1 MSLST
6 PFIHRPVGTTLLV
19 VAITLAGGLGYGLL
33 PVSPLPQVDFPTI
46 QVSAN
51 LPGASPET
59 MASAVATPLER
70 QFGRIAGI
78 AEMTSSSSLGS
89 TSITMQFELDRDI
102 NAASRDVQAA
112 INAARGQLP
121 ANLPNNPSYRKV
133 NPADSPIMILALT
146 SPLHTKRQMYDAAA
160 TILQQRLAQVP
171 GVGQVSVGGGSPPAV
186 RVDLNPTV
194 LNHFGIGLE
203 ELRAALG
210 AANANR
216 PKGQISNESQSWS
229 ITATDQLLTAAE
241 YESLIVSYRKGAAI
255 RLKDIATVTDS
266 VEDVRTFGLFNGQPA
281 ITVVVSRQPG
291 ANIIATVD
299 HIRSLLPQLDSQIP
313 AAMELSVAM
322 DRTGTIRA
330 SLYEIQFTLLISI
343 ALVILVVFVFLRDL
357 RATFIPSVAVPV
369 SLIGTFGAMYLAGY
383 SLDNL
388 SLMALTIATGFVVD
402 DAIVVIENIMRH
414 LEAGLSPLEAS
425 LLGAC
430 EIGFT
435 VLSISVSLVAVFIP
449 ILLMGGIVG
458 RLFQEFAVTL
468 SVAIGLSLL
477 VSLTATPMMCAVLL
491 KQALPATQGSP
502 VAPRQAARWGIS
514 GWFRFR
520 RPHAITPPVAE
531 RQGYLEGPT
540 YGRFF
545 LISEWLFGRVLHLYE
560 VTLRRVLR
568 HQRLTLFVTLST
580 IGLTAYL
587 YVIIPKGFFP
597 QQDTGRLSGSLQ
609 ADQDTSFQ
617 SMSRLLEQ
625 FTVVV
630 KEDPA
635 VESMI
640 SFIGGQT
647 SAGGASNSARMFI
660 SLKPLKERKLRADEV
675 IARIRS
681 KTSKLPGA
689 SLVMQATQ
697 DLRVGG
703 RASSAQYQYTLRG
716 DSLSELTEWSVKLLT
731 LMRKVP
737 GLVDVNSDQ
746 QTRGLQTRLNLDRD
760 TAARLGI
767 SIATIDNTLYD
778 AFGQRPVSTMYKSL
792 NQYRVVMQVEPE
804 FSKTPEAI
812 RHIFVKGRNDA
823 QVPLTTLFR
832 QTATNTALTA
842 NHSGQFPSVTIS
854 FNLAPGTSLGDVV
867 PKIEQAS
874 RELGLPQ
881 SIQGRFQG
889 TAQAFQDSLRT
900 QPLLIL
906 AALIAV
912 YIVLGILYESYIHPL
927 TILST
932 LPSAG
937 VGALLALL
945 VCRIELNV
953 MALIGILLLIGIV
966 KKNAIM
972 MIDFA
977 LEAERRHGLAP
988 EEAIFQACLLRFR
1001 PITMTTLAALF
1012 GGLPL
1017 ALGMGEGA
1025 ELRQPLGIAI
1035 VGGLLF
1041 SQMLTLYT
1049 TPVVYLY
1056 LDRVRLWCEGNHQP
1070 DS

>member
-89 TSITMQFELDRDI
+89 TSITMQFDLDRDI
-102 NAASRDVQAA
+102 NAAARDVQAA
-112 INAARGQLP
+112 INSARGQLP

-146 SPLHTKRQMYDAAA
+146 SPIHTKRQMYDAAA

-203 ELRAALG
+203 DIRATLG

-216 PKGQISNESQSWS
+216 PKGQISDESQSWS
-229 ITATDQLLTAAE
+229 ITATDQLLTAPE

-266 VEDVRTFGLFNGQPA
+266 VEDIRTFGLFNGQPA

-299 HIRSLLPQLDSQIP
+299 HIRSLLPQLDAQIP
-313 AAMELSVAM
+313 AAMELKVAM

-330 SLYEIQFTLLISI
+330 SLYEIQFTLLISV

-425 LLGAC
+425 LLGAR

-491 KQALPATQGSP
+491 KPHTPTRSVSEEDLQTSP
-502 VAPRQAARWGIS
+502 RTSRRSPRTSSLRLRVGD
-514 GWFRFR
+514 F
-520 RPHAITPPVAE
+520 
-531 RQGYLEGPT
+531 
-540 YGRFF
+540 
-545 LISEWLFGRVLHLYE
+545 SEWLFECVLSLYE
-560 VTLRRVLR
+560 VTLRRVLL

-580 IGLTAYL
+580 IGLTGYL
-587 YVIIPKGFFP
+587 YVIVPKGFFP

-630 KEDPA
+630 KDDPA
-635 VESMI
+635 V
-640 SFIGGQT
+640 
-647 SAGGASNSARMFI
+647 
-660 SLKPLKERKLRADEV
+660 KPLRERKLRADEV

-689 SLVMQATQ
+689 SLVMQSTQ
-697 DLRVGG
+697 DLRIGG
-703 RASSAQYQYTLRG
+703 RSSSAQYQYTLRG
-716 DSLSELTEWSVKLLT
+716 DSLSELTQWSVKLLT
-731 LMRKVP
+731 AMRTLP

-778 AFGQRPVSTMYKSL
+778 AAFGQRPVTTMYKSL

-804 FSKTPEAI
+804 FSQTPEAI

-854 FNLAPGTSLGDVV
+854 FNLALGTSLGEVV
-867 PKIEQAS
+867 PKVEQAA

-881 SIQGRFQG
+881 SIQGKFQG

-906 AALIAV
+906 AALVAV

-945 VCRIELNV
+945 VCRMELNV

-977 LEAERRHGLAP
+977 LEAERREGLSP

-1001 PITMTTLAALF
+1001 PITMTTLAALL

-1035 VGGLLF
+1035 VGGLIF

-1056 LDRVRLWCEGNHQP
+1056 LDRVRLWCEGNNKP
-1070 DS
+1070 AS